1 MSRPLR
7 IEYPGAFYHITAR
20 GNAKQEIFL
29 DDKDFKKFLQ
39 LLGREID
46 QQHWNCYAYCLMKN
60 HYHLLIETPEP
71 NLVKGMTRL
80 NGTYTQY
87 FNNRHDR
94 VGHLFQG
101 RYKSIVVEKEN
112 YLLELCRYI
121 VLNPV
126 RAKLVKDPADWEWS
140 SYRVTIKSELGPAWI
155 DNKFIL
161 EQFGTKDDD
170 AIAIYKR
177 FVKDGI
183 GSKAPWNK
191 LKGQI
196 WLGQQDF
203 IKEVQKYINN
213 TNPYEIPGAQL
224 NPIRPSKE
232 QIVNAVKELY
242 KISEK
247 EIIER
252 KNKEAYKATV
262 YLLKRAA
269 NMQIHE
275 IALMFQISDSMV
287 SKIQKDIE
295 TDNKKS
301 LKLTKLLEKY
311 KVQT

>member
-1 MSRPLR
+1 MSRQLR
-7 IEYPGAFYHITAR
+7 VEYPGAFYHITAR

-39 LLGREID
+39 LLGKEID
-46 QQHWNCYAYCLMKN
+46 QQRWNCYAYCLMNN

-87 FNNRHDR
+87 FNNRHNR

-101 RYKSIVVEKEN
+101 RYKSIVVEKES

-126 RAKLVKDPADWEWS
+126 RAMLVGDPADWKWS
-140 SYRVTIKSELGPAWI
+140 SYRVTIKSEFNPDWI
-155 DNKFIL
+155 ENNFIL
-161 EQFGTKDDD
+161 EQFSTNNDD
-170 AIAIYKR
+170 AITMYKR

-183 GSKAPWNK
+183 GIEAPWNK

-196 WLGQQDF
+196 WLGQQEF
-203 IKEVQKYINN
+203 IKEVQKYLNN
-213 TNPYEIPGAQL
+213 TNPKEIPGTQL
-224 NPIRPSKE
+224 NPLRPSKE

-247 EIIER
+247 QIIER

-262 YLLKRAA
+262 YLLRRTA

-275 IALMFQISDSMV
+275 IASMFQISGSMV
-287 SKIQKDIE
+287 SKIQREIE
-295 TDNKKS
+295 TTHTKP
-301 LKLTKLLEKY
+301 LKLARLLKKY